1 MAIQYLALSTMI
13 VLYSLMFLGGY
24 VSAAGLG
31 LTCPEWPL
39 CPNGIMPSEE
49 YLIEWVHRLAAAV
62 TGALVVATMVA
73 SYLNRLADLQIK
85 VTSSLATV
93 FVITQITLGALVI
106 DLKLHAVLVAIH
118 LGIGIL
124 LFSMVLL
131 TTLFAFRISGMAVVG
146 YAGGGGG
153 GRHGRR
159 GGDGGG
165 GGGDDDDDDDD
176 GGRGGS
182 RSSDGGSRSSSRS
195 SSNDARQV
203 ASARLVEGAS
213 LRE

>member
-1 MAIQYLALSTMI
+1 MVI
-13 VLYSLMFLGGY
+13 LYSLMFIGGY
-24 VSAAGLG
+24 ISAAGLG

-49 YLIEWVHRLAAAV
+49 YLIEWVHRLIAAT
-62 TGALVVATMVA
+62 TGALVIATMVA
-73 SYLNRLADLQIK
+73 SLINKQADIKIK

-131 TTLFAFRISGMAVVG
+131 TTIFAFRISRNPM
-146 YAGGGGG
+146 
-153 GRHGRR
+153 
-159 GGDGGG
+159 
-165 GGGDDDDDDDD
+165 
-176 GGRGGS
+176 
-182 RSSDGGSRSSSRS
+182 
-195 SSNDARQV
+195 
-203 ASARLVEGAS
+203 SATA
-213 LRE
+213 